1 VAQSRHFWA
10 IGPAA
15 ACRGSSW
22 SINSAAA
29 QGRSIKAGF
38 RQRLL
43 ELSVQGTVLGI
54 RPTAAQGHRFWA
66 MGPAATY
73 RGNSSSISST
83 AAQGRSIKAGF
94 RQRLLELSVRS
105 TFLGIRPTAAQSR
118 RFWAVG
124 PAATCRGSSRS
135 ISSTAAQGRSIR
147 ACVRKR
153 LFELGVPSIS

>member
-22 SINSAAA
+22 SINSA
-29 QGRSIKAGF
+29 
-38 RQRLL
+38 
-43 ELSVQGTVLGI
+43 
-54 RPTAAQGHRFWA
+54 
-66 MGPAATY
+66 
-73 RGNSSSISST
+73 